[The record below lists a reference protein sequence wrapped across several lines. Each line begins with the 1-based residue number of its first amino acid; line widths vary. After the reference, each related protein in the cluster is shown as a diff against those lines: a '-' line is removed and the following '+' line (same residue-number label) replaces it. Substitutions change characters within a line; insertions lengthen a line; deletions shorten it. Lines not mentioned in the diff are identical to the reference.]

1 MLSSREFLFLS
12 NPFHPNYDIEAS
24 ILAHLKFQYNTDLF
38 LMNEEYINS
47 KTLINPS
54 KPITL
59 RFCSGGRTRTYDLV
73 VNSHSLCQL
82 SYAGIFFYLINFYLT
97 LKLEPTSRPVGITAT
112 RSAN

>member
-1 MLSSREFLFLS
+1 MIFSREYLFLS
-12 NPFHPNYDIEAS
+12 NPFDQNYDIEAS
-24 ILAHLKFQYNTDLF
+24 ILAHLKFQYSINQF
-38 LMNEEYINS
+38 LLNEEYINS

-82 SYAGIFFYLINFYLT
+82 SYAGIYFYLIIF
-97 LKLEPTSRPVGITAT
+97 
-112 RSAN
+112 